1 MRRNVL
7 HGQIRAAHPTT
18 VDRCGCGECLNSSPD
33 VVNVY
38 AGLGTDVDGQQD
50 WVNYSP
56 SNVCALRGSRVRL
69 SCTLKPPHDSVT
81 AAIWTKSAYT
91 KSNLCPY
98 TNYRGKVQCVYSN
111 SKDTHSLTLTQ
122 VTEADKNIYYCR
134 FTTKCGYYSCVDK
147 IWTGTPG
154 VQLDVTDLQ
163 VETNQRVKE
172 GDSVTLTCKTTCR
185 LTEETTF
192 IWYRNTQR
200 FTKGRI
206 TLNQLHL
213 LSVSRDDSGVYR
225 CAAAVRG
232 SERLLSSPN
241 VYLNVEYDDQMGWG
255 VNYNPSYVCA
265 LRGSTVRISS
275 TIKYPKDHVVNKA
288 VWTKTA
294 VIDGEPPDLC
304 LDPENRRGVQC
315 HSENK
320 DTHSITLT
328 DVTEA
333 DKHIYYCRFI
343 TDCGYNCKNNVWRGI
358 PGVQLDV
365 TDLQVET
372 NQRVKEGD
380 SVTLTCKTTCSLT
393 EETTF
398 IWYRNTQRFTKGI
411 KTLNQLHLQSVS
423 RDDSGVYR
431 CAAVRGSERLS
442 SPDVY
447 LIVDDVDGQQVWGV
461 NYSPSYVCALRGS
474 TVRIT
479 CTLKYP
485 SGYVFNKAF
494 WTKAVESQV
503 EHPNLCLDPAYK
515 RGVCQS
521 ENENPFSITL
531 TDVTEAD
538 KHIYYCRF
546 TTDKDGKW
554 TGVPGVQLDVT
565 DLQVETNQ
573 KVKVGDSVTLTCK
586 TTCSLTE
593 ETTFIWY
600 RNTQRFTKGRITLNQ
615 LHLQSVSRDDSGVYR
630 CDAVRGSERLL
641 SSPDVYLS
649 VEYPPEKT
657 SASIS
662 GSGEIMEGDS
672 VNLTCSSESNPP
684 VYNYN
689 WFKGEKLV
697 GSGQIYNI
705 TSIKSDHSGE
715 YKCKSRNK
723 HGHKYSDAVML
734 NVMYSARN
742 VVASISGSGE
752 IMEGDSVNLTCS
764 SESNPPVQEY
774 SWFKGEEFIRS
785 GQIYSI
791 TSIRSDH
798 SGEYKCKSRNKHE
811 EKDSDAVVLNVMYA
825 PRNVVAS
832 ISGSGEIMEGDSVN
846 LTCSSESNPP
856 VHNYSWFK
864 VNEPSSVGSGQMYSI
879 NNINSRHSGWFYCEA
894 QNEVGSQRSAAVSV
908 TVTGAQVLAVYYG
921 TVAGFGGLSIII
933 FIILCIRKRRRDLTA
948 EDIKQKQTADS
959 SDDTYTAL
967 NPESRTSD
975 DIYNTIRSDQCRAAD
990 GVYTTLELQSRSS
1003 EYDTLTVNRH

>member
-1 MRRNVL
+1 MEMCFRISL
-7 HGQIRAAHPTT
+7 MFLLMTA
-18 VDRCGCGECLNSSPD
+18 D
-33 VVNVY
+33 VN
-38 AGLGTDVDGQQD
+38 GQQD

-56 SNVCALRGSRVRL
+56 SNVCALRGSTVRI
-69 SCTLKPPHDSVT
+69 SCTLKQPHDSVT
-81 AAIWTKSAYT
+81 AAIWTKSEYT
-91 KSNLCPY
+91 AHNLCPD
-98 TNYRGKVQCVYSN
+98 TNNRGKIQCVYSK
-111 SKDTHSLTLTQ
+111 SKDTISITLTQ

-134 FTTKCGYYSCVDK
+134 FTTNCGFNCGYND
-147 IWTGTPG
+147 WTGTPG

-172 GDSVTLTCKTTCR
+172 GDSVTLTCKTTCS

-192 IWYRNTQR
+192 IWYRNTQI

-213 LSVSRDDSGVYR
+213 QSVSRDDSGVYR
-225 CAAAVRG
+225 CDAVRG
-232 SERLLSSPN
+232 YERLLSSPD
-241 VYLNVEYDDQMGWG
+241 VSLSVQYDDQLGWG

-288 VWTKTA
+288 FWTKTA
-294 VIDGEPPDLC
+294 VTDAEPPDLC

-315 HSENK
+315 HSEYK
-320 DTHSITLT
+320 DTYSITLT

-398 IWYRNTQRFTKGI
+398 IWYRNTQIFNKGI
-411 KTLNQLHLQSVS
+411 KTLNQLYLRSVS

-431 CAAVRGSERLS
+431 CDAAVTGSERLLS

-447 LIVDDVDGQQVWGV
+447 LTVDDVDGQQGWGV
-461 NYSPSYVCALRGS
+461 NYSPSYVCALRGL

-485 SGYVFNKAF
+485 SGHVVNKAF
-494 WTKAVESQV
+494 WTKAVVTDGE
-503 EHPNLCLDPAYK
+503 PPDMCLDPENR
-515 RGVCQS
+515 RGVQCQS
-521 ENENPFSITL
+521 ENKDSHSITL

-538 KHIYYCRF
+538 KRIYYCRF
-546 TTDKDGKW
+546 ITHQTSGKY

-573 KVKVGDSVTLTCK
+573 TVKEGDSVTLTCK
-586 TTCSLTE
+586 TTCNLTE

-600 RNTQRFTKGRITLNQ
+600 RNTQRVTKGIETLNQ
-615 LHLQSVSRDDSGVYR
+615 LHLQSVSRNDSGVYR
-630 CDAVRGSERLL
+630 CDAVRGSECLL
-641 SSPDVYLS
+641 SSPDVYLN
-649 VEYPPEKT
+649 VQYPPEKT

-697 GSGQIYNI
+697 GSGQIYSI
-705 TSIKSDHSGE
+705 TSIRSDHSGE

-723 HGHKYSDAVML
+723 HGEKYTKAVML
-734 NVMYSARN
+734 DVMYSPRN
-742 VVASISGSGE
+742 VVVSISGSDE
-752 IMEGDSVNLTCS
+752 IMEGDSVNLTCR

-774 SWFKGEEFIRS
+774 SWFKGEKFIGS

-798 SGEYKCKSRNKHE
+798 SGEYKCKSRNKHG
-811 EKDSDAVVLNVMYA
+811 EKDSDAVMLNVMYA

-856 VHNYSWFK
+856 VQIYSWFK
-864 VNEPSSVGSGQMYSI
+864 VNETSSVGSGQTYSI
-879 NNINSRHSGWFYCEA
+879 TNINSSNSGWFYCEA

-908 TVTGAQVLAVYYG
+908 TVTGVQGFAVYYG
-921 TVAGFGGLSIII
+921 IVAGCGGLSFIII
-933 FIILCIRKRRRDLTA
+933 IIILFIRKRRRDSTA
-948 EDIKQKQTADS
+948 EDIKQKQTADWN
-959 SDDTYTAL
+959 DDTYTAL

-1003 EYDTLTVNRH
+1003 EYDTITVNRH

>member
-734 NVMYSARN
+734 NVMY
-742 VVASISGSGE
+742 
-752 IMEGDSVNLTCS
+752 
-764 SESNPPVQEY
+764 
-774 SWFKGEEFIRS
+774 
-785 GQIYSI
+785 
-791 TSIRSDH
+791 
-798 SGEYKCKSRNKHE
+798 
-811 EKDSDAVVLNVMYA
+811 A

>member
-649 VEYPPEKT
+649 VEY
-657 SASIS
+657 
-662 GSGEIMEGDS
+662 
-672 VNLTCSSESNPP
+672 
-684 VYNYN
+684 
-689 WFKGEKLV
+689 
-697 GSGQIYNI
+697 
-705 TSIKSDHSGE
+705 
-715 YKCKSRNK
+715 
-723 HGHKYSDAVML
+723 
-734 NVMYSARN
+734 
-742 VVASISGSGE
+742 
-752 IMEGDSVNLTCS
+752 
-764 SESNPPVQEY
+764 
-774 SWFKGEEFIRS
+774 
-785 GQIYSI
+785 
-791 TSIRSDH
+791 
-798 SGEYKCKSRNKHE
+798 
-811 EKDSDAVVLNVMYA
+811 A

>member
-1 MRRNVL
+1 MEMCFRISL
-7 HGQIRAAHPTT
+7 MFLLMTA
-18 VDRCGCGECLNSSPD
+18 D
-33 VVNVY
+33 VN
-38 AGLGTDVDGQQD
+38 GQQD

-56 SNVCALRGSRVRL
+56 SNVCALRGSTVRL
-69 SCTLKPPHDSVT
+69 SCTLKHPHDSVT
-81 AAIWTKSAYT
+81 AATWTKSAYT
-91 KSNLCPY
+91 GPNLCSD
-98 TNYRGKVQCVYSN
+98 TNNRGKIQCVYSE
-111 SKDTHSLTLTQ
+111 SKDTISITLTQ
-122 VTEADKNIYYCR
+122 MTEADKNIYYCR
-134 FTTKCGYYSCVDK
+134 FTTNCGYFCVDK

-163 VETNQRVKE
+163 VETNQTVKE
-172 GDSVTLTCKTTCR
+172 GDSVTLTCKTTCS

-192 IWYRNTQR
+192 IWYRNTQI

-213 LSVSRDDSGVYR
+213 QSVSRDDSGVYR
-225 CAAAVRG
+225 CDAVRG
-232 SERLLSSPN
+232 SERLLSSPD
-241 VYLNVEYDDQMGWG
+241 VSLSVQYDDQLGWG

-288 VWTKTA
+288 FWTKTA
-294 VIDGEPPDLC
+294 VTDAAPPDLC
-304 LDPENRRGVQC
+304 SETDNRRGVQC

-343 TDCGYNCKNNVWRGI
+343 TDCGFNCKNNVWRGI

-398 IWYRNTQRFTKGI
+398 IWYRNTQIFNKGI
-411 KTLNQLHLQSVS
+411 KTLNHLHLQSVS

-431 CAAVRGSERLS
+431 CDAAVTGSERLS

-447 LIVDDVDGQQVWGV
+447 LTVDVVDQPAWGV
-461 NYSPSYVCALRGS
+461 NYNPSYVCALRGS

-479 CTLKYP
+479 CTFKYP
-485 SGYVFNKAF
+485 SDHVFDKAF
-494 WTKAVESQV
+494 WTKAVV
-503 EHPNLCLDPAYK
+503 TNGVPPDLCSDLKNRGGVQCHSEYK
-515 RGVCQS
+515 DTH
-521 ENENPFSITL
+521 SITL

-538 KHIYYCRF
+538 KRIYYCRF
-546 TTDKDGKW
+546 ITNKEGGKW

-565 DLQVETNQ
+565 DLQVETNPR
-573 KVKVGDSVTLTCK
+573 VKERDSVTLTCK
-586 TTCSLTE
+586 TTCRLTE

-600 RNTQRFTKGRITLNQ
+600 RNTQIFTKGRITLNQ

-630 CDAVRGSERLL
+630 CAAAVRGSKRLL

-657 SASIS
+657 SVSIS

-697 GSGQIYNI
+697 GSGPIYSI
-705 TSIKSDHSGE
+705 TSIRSDHSGE

-723 HGHKYSDAVML
+723 HGEKYTKAVML
-734 NVMYSARN
+734 DVMYAPRN
-742 VVASISGSGE
+742 VVVSISGSGE
-752 IMEGDSVNLTCS
+752 IMEGDSVNLTCR
-764 SESNPPVQEY
+764 SESNPPVY
-774 SWFKGEEFIRS
+774 NYTWFKGGEFIRS

-798 SGEYKCKSRNKHE
+798 SGEYKCKSKNKHG
-811 EKDSDAVVLNVMYA
+811 EKYSDAVMLNVMYA

-846 LTCSSESNPP
+846 LTCSSESNPT
-856 VHNYSWFK
+856 VHTYSWYK
-864 VNEPSSVGSGQMYSI
+864 VKETSSVGSGQTYTI
-879 NNINSRHSGWFYCEA
+879 NNFNSRHSGWFYCEA
-894 QNEVGSQRSAAVSV
+894 QNEVGSNKSVAISVKGVQSSAMYAVSGIV
-908 TVTGAQVLAVYYG
+908 GCLLLV
-921 TVAGFGGLSIII
+921 III
-933 FIILCIRKRRRDLTA
+933 LIILYKWKKRKNGEDQDNSLNRAAGPASPNDVPLYSIVELSTNQIEALKSADTDDVQYASVRHIRKKEINDY
-948 EDIKQKQTADS
+948 EEMDCQYMNFKKH
-959 SDDTYTAL
+959 
-967 NPESRTSD
+967 PTSD
-975 DIYNTIRSDQCRAAD
+975 PHSSADVIY
-990 GVYTTLELQSRSS
+990 SS
-1003 EYDTLTVNRH
+1003 LR